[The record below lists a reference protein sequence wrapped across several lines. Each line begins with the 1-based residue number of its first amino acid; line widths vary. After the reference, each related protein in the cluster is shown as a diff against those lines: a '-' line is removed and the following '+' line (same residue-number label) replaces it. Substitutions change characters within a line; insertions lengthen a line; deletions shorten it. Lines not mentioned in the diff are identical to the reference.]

1 MKLKKELIAI
11 NASPADKAE
20 AIKAIAQLFVD
31 ADCITAEYLSGMLDR
46 EAQENT
52 YLGKGVAIPH
62 GTPEVRDQIKET
74 SIAVMQIPQGLE
86 WGEDGEPVHL
96 AIGIAANS
104 DEHLQILGK
113 LVRLLNDQEQLDKL
127 INTDDASV
135 IQTALS
141 DVAG

>member
-1 MKLKKELIAI
+1 MKLKTELIKL
-11 NASPADKAE
+11 NANPTDKTE
-20 AIKAIAQLFVD
+20 AIKVIAQLFVD
-31 ADCITAEYLSGMLDR
+31 ADCTTAEYLSGMLAR
-46 EAQENT
+46 EEQENT

-113 LVRLLNDQEQLDKL
+113 LVRILNNQEQLDTL

-135 IQTALS
+135 IQAALS
-141 DVAG
+141 DEED